1 MVKLPFWSQVS
12 VLTLLI
18 RVSSYSAVDQAGQA
32 HRRQPRPAFA
42 FHFPLPRE
50 RPAAT
55 SLETLGS
62 GAHEDDQN
70 LSVTDD
76 WISLTNPSVVI
87 LSVLKLDSEHKE

>member
-1 MVKLPFWSQVS
+1 MFPVTRLW
-12 VLTLLI
+12 T
-18 RVSSYSAVDQAGQA
+18 RQAGPTEDSLA
-32 HRRQPRPAFA
+32 LHSLFISLCHGNGR
-42 FHFPLPRE
+42 LL
-50 RPAAT
+50 AT
-55 SLETLGS
+55 SLETVGS